1 MIWQWGK
8 SSFCFSG
15 PADANSFDMIT
26 HMPSSTTIKA
36 KQTAERDDLE
46 VLYQMVRIIRKSK
59 DIYSLDPIFHRQ
71 KKTTQMTGY
80 LLLKSRNFQDR
91 NDSTL
96 LQEVLDYLDDLK
108 QKKTCIA
115 HLISEDLI

>member
-1 MIWQWGK
+1 
-8 SSFCFSG
+8 
-15 PADANSFDMIT
+15 MIT

-59 DIYSLDPIFHRQ
+59 DIYASLDPIFHRL
-71 KKTTQMTGY
+71 KKDHPNDW
-80 LLLKSRNFQDR
+80 LLTVEIGTLQDR
-91 NDSTL
+91 NSTL

-108 QKKTCIA
+108 QKR
-115 HLISEDLI
+115 HSPFNF

>member
-1 MIWQWGK
+1 MIWQWK
-8 SSFCFSG
+8 KVVSAFSG

-59 DIYSLDPIFHRQ
+59 DIYASLDPIFHRL
-71 KKTTQMTGY
+71 KRTTQMTGY
-80 LLLKSRNFQDR
+80 LLLKSRNF
-91 NDSTL
+91 SKIETTL
-96 LQEVLDYLDDLK
+96 PYF
-108 QKKTCIA
+108 KKF
-115 HLISEDLI
+115 

>member
-1 MIWQWGK
+1 VGRLWYGSGEK
-8 SSFCFSG
+8 VVSAFSG

-59 DIYSLDPIFHRQ
+59 DIYASLDPIFHRL
-71 KKTTQMTGY
+71 KRTTQMTGY
-80 LLLKSRNFQDR
+80 LLLKSRNF
-91 NDSTL
+91 SKIETTL
-96 LQEVLDYLDDLK
+96 PYF
-108 QKKTCIA
+108 KKF
-115 HLISEDLI
+115 

>member
-1 MIWQWGK
+1 VGRLWYGSGEK

-15 PADANSFDMIT
+15 PADANSDMIT

-59 DIYSLDPIFHRQ
+59 DIYFLRPYFP
-71 KKTTQMTGY
+71 
-80 LLLKSRNFQDR
+80 
-91 NDSTL
+91 
-96 LQEVLDYLDDLK
+96 
-108 QKKTCIA
+108 
-115 HLISEDLI
+115 